1 MEKNTTDCLKGAAAV
16 VVMLY
21 HLTFYSD
28 NRMLSLIFANTGQ
41 LAVAVF
47 LFMSGY
53 GLTVRFQKKGRQYF
67 EGFWLNKVFHL
78 ILIFLVSGTVVTVIN
93 NIFFHTDYNA
103 ADIVRAALR
112 FCYPNGRE
120 LWFVAIILYC
130 YVCFWIGRKYLK
142 GSLIWIVLNPIIYIG
157 LCIAA
162 DRGTWWYN
170 TAFCFAIG
178 ELTALYKKQIDKKT
192 EKGRGIWL
200 LAATAVFLVI
210 EWKYR
215 QGVRQLQYICP
226 VSFLVLIYLFTL
238 RVRVNSRILKFF
250 NQMTFELYLVHLIVY
265 KIFFSV
271 RDPGI
276 RWYIPMYAVILM
288 LAYIT
293 MQADKAVFKGARK
306 LADCIC
312 DKHRK
317 A

>member
-1 MEKNTTDCLKGAAAV
+1 M
-16 VVMLY
+16 
-21 HLTFYSD
+21 
-28 NRMLSLIFANTGQ
+28 
-41 LAVAVF
+41 
-47 LFMSGY
+47 
-53 GLTVRFQKKGRQYF
+53 
-67 EGFWLNKVFHL
+67 
-78 ILIFLVSGTVVTVIN
+78 
-93 NIFFHTDYNA
+93 
-103 ADIVRAALR
+103 
-112 FCYPNGRE
+112 
-120 LWFVAIILYC
+120 AIILYC

-162 DRGTWWYN
+162 DRGIWWYN

-250 NQMTFELYLVHLIVY
+250 NQMTFELYLVH
-265 KIFFSV
+265 
-271 RDPGI
+271 R
-276 RWYIPMYAVILM
+276 
-288 LAYIT
+288 
-293 MQADKAVFKGARK
+293 
-306 LADCIC
+306 
-312 DKHRK
+312 
-317 A
+317 

>member
-1 MEKNTTDCLKGAAAV
+1 MICVEKNTTDCLKGAAAV
-16 VVMLY
+16 VVMFY

-120 LWFVAIILYC
+120 LFWFVAIILYC

-170 TAFCFAIG
+170 TAF
-178 ELTALYKKQIDKKT
+178 
-192 EKGRGIWL
+192 
-200 LAATAVFLVI
+200 
-210 EWKYR
+210 
-215 QGVRQLQYICP
+215 
-226 VSFLVLIYLFTL
+226 
-238 RVRVNSRILKFF
+238 
-250 NQMTFELYLVHLIVY
+250 
-265 KIFFSV
+265 
-271 RDPGI
+271 
-276 RWYIPMYAVILM
+276 
-288 LAYIT
+288 
-293 MQADKAVFKGARK
+293 
-306 LADCIC
+306 
-312 DKHRK
+312 
-317 A
+317 

>member
-93 NIFFHTDYNA
+93 NIFFHTDYNV
-103 ADIVRAALR
+103 AD
-112 FCYPNGRE
+112 
-120 LWFVAIILYC
+120 
-130 YVCFWIGRKYLK
+130 
-142 GSLIWIVLNPIIYIG
+142 
-157 LCIAA
+157 
-162 DRGTWWYN
+162 
-170 TAFCFAIG
+170 
-178 ELTALYKKQIDKKT
+178 
-192 EKGRGIWL
+192 
-200 LAATAVFLVI
+200 
-210 EWKYR
+210 
-215 QGVRQLQYICP
+215 CP

-312 DKHRK
+312 VKHRK

>member
-53 GLTVRFQKKGRQYF
+53 GLTVRFQKK
-67 EGFWLNKVFHL
+67 
-78 ILIFLVSGTVVTVIN
+78 
-93 NIFFHTDYNA
+93 
-103 ADIVRAALR
+103 
-112 FCYPNGRE
+112 
-120 LWFVAIILYC
+120 
-130 YVCFWIGRKYLK
+130 GRKYLK

-238 RVRVNSRILKFF
+238 RVRVNSRILKIF
-250 NQMTFELYLVHLIVY
+250 NQMTFELYLVH
-265 KIFFSV
+265 
-271 RDPGI
+271 R
-276 RWYIPMYAVILM
+276 
-288 LAYIT
+288 
-293 MQADKAVFKGARK
+293 
-306 LADCIC
+306 
-312 DKHRK
+312 
-317 A
+317 

>member
-78 ILIFLVSGTVVTVIN
+78 ILIFLVSGTVV
-93 NIFFHTDYNA
+93 
-103 ADIVRAALR
+103 
-112 FCYPNGRE
+112 
-120 LWFVAIILYC
+120 
-130 YVCFWIGRKYLK
+130 
-142 GSLIWIVLNPIIYIG
+142 
-157 LCIAA
+157 
-162 DRGTWWYN
+162 

-250 NQMTFELYLVHLIVY
+250 NQMTFELYLVH
-265 KIFFSV
+265 
-271 RDPGI
+271 R
-276 RWYIPMYAVILM
+276 
-288 LAYIT
+288 
-293 MQADKAVFKGARK
+293 
-306 LADCIC
+306 
-312 DKHRK
+312 
-317 A
+317 

>member
-78 ILIFLVSGTVVTVIN
+78 ILIFLVSGTVVTV
-93 NIFFHTDYNA
+93 
-103 ADIVRAALR
+103 
-112 FCYPNGRE
+112 
-120 LWFVAIILYC
+120 
-130 YVCFWIGRKYLK
+130 
-142 GSLIWIVLNPIIYIG
+142 
-157 LCIAA
+157 
-162 DRGTWWYN
+162 
-170 TAFCFAIG
+170 FCFAIG

-200 LAATAVFLVI
+200 LAATAVFLVF

-226 VSFLVLIYLFTL
+226 VNFLVLIYLFTL

-250 NQMTFELYLVHLIVY
+250 NQMTFELYLVH
-265 KIFFSV
+265 
-271 RDPGI
+271 R
-276 RWYIPMYAVILM
+276 
-288 LAYIT
+288 
-293 MQADKAVFKGARK
+293 
-306 LADCIC
+306 
-312 DKHRK
+312 
-317 A
+317 